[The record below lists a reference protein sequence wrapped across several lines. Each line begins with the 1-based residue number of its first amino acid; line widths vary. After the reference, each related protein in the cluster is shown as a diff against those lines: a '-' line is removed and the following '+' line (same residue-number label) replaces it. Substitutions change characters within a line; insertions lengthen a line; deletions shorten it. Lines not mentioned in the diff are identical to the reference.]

1 MEYGQ
6 LYVIPDENK
15 IMGSV
20 FHRKI
25 RTSHL
30 DGIQEFSD
38 LYHLGYQF
46 DKDQYQDAPCLLALD
61 GNFIVKAVD
70 DVGIL
75 ICYIPELV
83 TDCQCM
89 WFYNQLGLFKNYSTI
104 YAYSLN
110 CSDNSYQVN
119 EICGQVQVM
128 QVLNKR
134 NMLYFNSNK
143 EHLGV
148 KSF

>member
-6 LYVIPDENK
+6 LYIIPDENK

-61 GNFIVKAVD
+61 GNFIVKTVD
-70 DVGIL
+70 DTGIL

-83 TDCQCM
+83 TDQQCM
-89 WFYNQLGLFKNYSTI
+89 WFYNQLDLFKNYSTI
-104 YAYSLN
+104 CAYSLN
-110 CSDNSYQVN
+110 RDEDTYRVN
-119 EICGQVQVM
+119 EIYGQDQVM

-134 NMLYFNSNK
+134 NMLYHNSKK
-143 EHLGV
+143 EHLSV